1 MVFDMLYAYLMKNR
15 LFITML
21 ILLCACSAHAQDTVK
36 TSYFVRRAQAHERRH
51 QQRVAEKQ
59 KVAARHRRR
68 GYFEPEHAAYH
79 NEDSATRAL
88 FAQKF
93 MVRVTPTSLVD
104 FNGACLPVG
113 IEYHFKNSLG
123 IAVEVSVPM
132 PYEFNA
138 PVVRNNVSGKTINSD
153 FKLRLEVRRYF
164 IMRRSRRVFFG
175 VEAYMRQQ
183 QFSQA
188 NGYYD
193 GPRVFHVYNY
203 TSADIT
209 KFHAGIAPFI
219 GSSFKLADHLFF
231 DAHFGIGLRY
241 LENKYSHINGLTQGG
256 RNSMGALFVPEDEL
270 YGHMWRPYIAAGLKL
285 GYIL

>member
-1 MVFDMLYAYLMKNR
+1 
-15 LFITML
+15 ML
-21 ILLCACSAHAQDTVK
+21 ILLCTYTAHAQDTVK
-36 TSYFVRRAQAHERRH
+36 ASYFVRRAQAHERRH

-59 KVAARHRRR
+59 KVAGRHRRR

-88 FAQKF
+88 FVQRF
-93 MVRVTPTSLVD
+93 IVRVTPTSLID
-104 FNGACLPVG
+104 FNGPCLPVG
-113 IEYHFKNSLG
+113 IEYRMRKS
-123 IAVEVSVPM
+123 IALALEVAIPM
-132 PYEFNA
+132 PYKNVTS
-138 PVVRNNVSGKTINSD
+138 PVRNNSSGKSIRSD
-153 FKLRLEVRRYF
+153 LRLRLELRRYF

-183 QFSQA
+183 QFTQV

-270 YGHMWRPYIAAGLKL
+270 YGHMWRPYMAVGFKL
-285 GYIL
+285 GYML